1 MEVKMRKSEIVNIK
15 DKLKKINVHKI
26 INASEFYEKYAGNIN
41 EPAFYKMLERMTKSG
56 ELVRLAKGLY
66 YKPKVTNYG
75 VVPISDNEIINYY
88 VKNRNGMVIG
98 YLLFNSKGI
107 TTQISQ
113 RVEILSNRL
122 TENKKQV
129 ANISVIRVDL
139 NFDESFVA
147 MIEILEILEELK
159 NIEDVDYGS
168 FQKYI
173 DKAVLQYSDTVV
185 DKILKIRK
193 YKKST
198 IYLLHTI
205 LEYYKV
211 ENHLNKYLSAL
222 SQYKVVDIRRMYES
236 A

>member
-1 MEVKMRKSEIVNIK
+1 MEKLERIGIK
-15 DKLKKINVHKI
+15 EKLKNVSPYKI
-26 INASEFYEKYAGNIN
+26 INASQFYEKFAENIN
-41 EPAFYKMLERMTKSG
+41 EAAFYKMLERMTKSG

-75 VVPISDNEIINYY
+75 VVPISDSEIINYY
-88 VKNRNGMVIG
+88 VKNRSGMVIG

-107 TTQISQ
+107 TTQISK
-113 RVEILSNRL
+113 RVEILSNHL
-122 TENKKQV
+122 AENKKQV
-129 ANISVIRVDL
+129 ANISVTRVDL
-139 NFDESFVA
+139 NFDESLVA
-147 MIEILEILEELK
+147 MIEFLEILQELN
-159 NIEDVDYGS
+159 NIEDINYVG
-168 FQKYI
+168 FQKYV
-173 DKAVLQYSDTVV
+173 DSTVLQYSDDVI

-205 LEYYKV
+205 LEYHKI

-222 SQYKVVDIRRMYES
+222 SQYKVMDIRRMYES

>member
-1 MEVKMRKSEIVNIK
+1 MRKSEIVNIK
-15 DKLKKINVHKI
+15 DKLKNINVHKI
-26 INASEFYEKYAGNIN
+26 INASEFYEKFAENIN

-107 TTQISQ
+107 TTQISK

-147 MIEILEILEELK
+147 MIEILEILEELN